1 MSILLKDNC
10 LSFLKIGRNLK
21 FDHGKAFKI
30 GDKVWGFLG
39 PKCDFWDLCDI
50 LDPFAGRFV
59 VTNSRPELDTWHW
72 DRIWDSTNFFIES
85 GGRI

>member
-1 MSILLKDNC
+1 MSIVLKDNC

-50 LDPFAGRFV
+50 LNPFAGLFV
-59 VTNSRPELDTWHW
+59 VTNSHPELGTWHW
-72 DRIWDSTNFFIES
+72 DRIWDFTIFFY
-85 GGRI
+85 